1 MAILRLCEQM
11 KIKGLILISAGY
23 SNDKESQLWNWNK
36 IKSNTQWIEQ
46 FRSSDDPFTPVNSS
60 RHIAKQLQST
70 YHEFNDR
77 NHFLCTGSE
86 RILFKGGNDIIP
98 NRRYDEFYTK

>member
-11 KIKGLILISAGY
+11 RIKGIILASAGY
-23 SNDKESQLWNWNK
+23 SDDEKNHGWDWKK

-46 FRSSDDPFTPVNSS
+46 FHSADDPFTPVESS
-60 RHIAKQLQST
+60 RHIAGELQST

-77 NHFLCTGSE
+77 NHFLCPE
-86 RILFKGGNDIIP
+86 FPDIVDVIK
-98 NRRYDEFYTK
+98 RRCQLS